1 MIDINGWI
9 LKQLQSTNNIDSNLK
24 KIIGEEDGNK

>member
-9 LKQLQSTNNIDSNLK
+9 LKQLQSTNNVDANFK

>member
-9 LKQLQSTNNIDSNLK
+9 LKQLQNTNNIDTNLK